1 MLAVRGK
8 DEAGRSVDLT
18 CRNGCARWSAL
29 RAAVDENLTTRG
41 TASRARTGYAAR
53 VARRMVDML
62 RSQLPANSCEVAPC
76 ARPLGPP
83 SVGPVSGEGDGPCA
97 SLGAWRGSYLR
108 RCGCG

>member
-62 RSQLPANSCEVAPC
+62 RSQLPANSCDVAPC
-76 ARPLGPP
+76 ARPLGRCQGKGTDHVLPL
-83 SVGPVSGEGDGPCA
+83 E
-97 SLGAWRGSYLR
+97 LGAVPTFG
-108 RCGCG
+108 GAGAD